1 MERIDLSAVRS
12 AMRQWWRNG
21 GLWDEAAVKVIVGEC
36 ADGRWYVRRYGGG
49 TERVIGYDGPD
60 AEHYA
65 RGTAGRWMR
74 TVGGEWVEAG
84 QESPCL

>member
-1 MERIDLSAVRS
+1 MERIDLADVRS

-21 GLWDEAAVKVIVGEC
+21 DLWDEHAAKVIVGEV

-49 TERVIGYDGPD
+49 TETVIAYAGPN

-65 RGTAGRWMR
+65 RGTARRWMR
-74 TVGGEWVEAG
+74 TVGGEWVEA
-84 QESPCL
+84 